1 LPVLVPADKVGEA
14 ITAFNKKAVAFGIP
28 GEVAGFEDF
37 GGAAEANLY
46 AASAMPEYHFPARV

>member
-1 LPVLVPADKVGEA
+1 LLVLVPADKVGEA
-14 ITAFNKKAVAFGIP
+14 ITALNKKAVAFGIP

-46 AASAMPEYHFPARV
+46 AASAMPE